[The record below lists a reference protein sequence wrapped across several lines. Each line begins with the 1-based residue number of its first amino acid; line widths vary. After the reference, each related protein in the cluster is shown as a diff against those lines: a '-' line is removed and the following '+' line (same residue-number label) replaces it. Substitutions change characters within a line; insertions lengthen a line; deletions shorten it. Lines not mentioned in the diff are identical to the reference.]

1 MGFSLGTELIKNLL
15 ARLAEKDCLHMV
27 NKVYFM
33 GGLTDTNE
41 IVEIIKKSPSP
52 LNIINLYS
60 KKDNVLKYLLKLCKP
75 SIQPIGLG

>member
-1 MGFSLGTELIKNLL
+1 
-15 ARLAEKDCLHMV
+15 
-27 NKVYFM
+27 M

-41 IVEIIKKSPSP
+41 IVEIIKKSPTP

-75 SIQPIGLG
+75 SI